1 MNTNEESAM
10 ATQLVPDGIEIVF
23 NAVQN
28 GVPIVNVYHV
38 KHTATITGAVLQD
51 YAEAFYD
58 WWADQLMPVL
68 NNSYVLNT
76 IVATD
81 LEDGTGPQYTL
92 SLSSANQGA
101 LTNEAVAGNAALCVS
116 WRTANIGRSFRGRTY
131 IGGLD
136 ALATETAQVVTSS
149 FQAAI
154 GDAAIALLDVVETLG
169 GALCVLSRYANLVL
183 RVTGLLTEIIG
194 VIVDSKIDSQRRRT
208 AN

>member
-1 MNTNEESAM
+1 M

-58 WWADQLMPVL
+58 WWADQLMPIL

-76 IVATD
+76 ITATD
-81 LEDGTGPQYTL
+81 METGSGPQYTL
-92 SLSSANQGA
+92 SLSSANQGT
-101 LTNEAVAGNAALCVS
+101 LTGEQVAGNAALCVS
-116 WRTANIGRSFRGRTY
+116 WRTASIGRSFRGRTY

-136 ALATETAQVVTSS
+136 AAATETAQVVSAS
-149 FQAAI
+149 FQGAI
-154 GDAAIALLDVVETLG
+154 GDAAIALLDIVETIG
-169 GALCVLSRYANLVL
+169 GALCVLSRYASGVL
-183 RVTGLLTEIIG
+183 RITGLLTEIIG